1 MQLQAFA
8 QNTKKEKERAL
19 FSGGVESTDFFFF
32 FLPRTVQLNGPI
44 HRQLLL
50 LPLSLLLII
59 IVRAPESLPHIN
71 PLHPQ
76 AMSQLAH
83 VVRRACLLLVFAA
96 ALLVLAGHT
105 SVHAFRFT
113 LVPGKVKCFTN
124 EQPEGGRYEVR
135 YRMMRSL
142 TPFVSVAVTSRG
154 GRVLME
160 HEMAH
165 ADAKEIVTLNK
176 NGMMSICFHTAEKA
190 AVAAVSMN
198 VTLDIVDAE
207 DAELTR
213 MKRQRYSTSSPIAL
227 GAGKGS
233 GALQQMQYI
242 SKTLVTTRASFLSL
256 ARADEDIQYSLRE
269 AERFSWIFVY
279 VFVGVGILITAA
291 LFMRLRYFMKKSK
304 LL

>member
-1 MQLQAFA
+1 M
-8 QNTKKEKERAL
+8 T
-19 FSGGVESTDFFFF
+19 S
-32 FLPRTVQLNGPI
+32 P
-44 HRQLLL
+44 
-50 LPLSLLLII
+50 
-59 IVRAPESLPHIN
+59 PHIMR
-71 PLHPQ
+71 Q
-76 AMSQLAH
+76 
-83 VVRRACLLLVFAA
+83 ACLLVLLTCV
-96 ALLVLAGHT
+96 LVLLTSHT
-105 SVHAFRFT
+105 GVDAFRFT

-124 EQPEGGRYEVR
+124 DQPEGGRYEIR

-160 HEMAH
+160 HEVAK

-176 NGMMSICFHTAEKA
+176 NGLMSICFHTAEKA

-198 VTLDIVDAE
+198 VSLNIVDAE

-242 SKTLVTTRASFLSL
+242 FNTMMATRMSFVALTK
-256 ARADEDIQYSLRE
+256 ADEDIQFSLRE

-279 VFVGVGILITAA
+279 VFVGIGAIITFVS
-291 LFMRLRYFMKKSK
+291 FMRLRSFMKKK
-304 LL
+304 KML